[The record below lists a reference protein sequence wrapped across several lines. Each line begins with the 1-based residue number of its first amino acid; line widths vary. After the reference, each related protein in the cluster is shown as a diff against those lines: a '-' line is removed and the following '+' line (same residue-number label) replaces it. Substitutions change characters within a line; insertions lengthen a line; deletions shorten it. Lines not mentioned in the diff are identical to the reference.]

1 MSSMTKPMAI
11 FFYWILLLLLL
22 LNLWILKTIN
32 STKGENQQ
40 PTKYKFKTNR
50 MREIFYISI
59 FSFREDH
66 NLETKTRQYK
76 TLWAYLLPYIEKKK
90 TNAAHISGANERMLN
105 LITEREIRQR
115 TRTNTDLLPKN
126 PLI

>member
-1 MSSMTKPMAI
+1 
-11 FFYWILLLLLL
+11 
-22 LNLWILKTIN
+22 
-32 STKGENQQ
+32 
-40 PTKYKFKTNR
+40 

-66 NLETKTRQYK
+66 NRETKTRQYK
-76 TLWAYLLPYIEKKK
+76 TLWAYLLPYIEKK
-90 TNAAHISGANERMLN
+90 TNAANISGANKRMLN

-115 TRTNTDLLPKN
+115 TRTHTDLLPKN